1 MCFAKNFQYPL
12 VTKKKKRKVSNASI
26 LFHFKHWTVLDY
38 CPWQRI
44 TFGAIFE
51 SLTFFPSNSGND
63 VILFMPLA
71 THTKYK
77 YFRDINWRL
86 CRTFINFN
94 DQVPFFPSFSANICC
109 QYIYCLFKIHNLQ
122 LYLPRLTW
130 IHKILFDNERITKAL
145 KHDNPSHLV
154 ATPIQ
159 RTEAILILHYFQ
171 CSM

>member
-71 THTKYK
+71 QNISTLETSTEDYVELSSTSMIK
-77 YFRDINWRL
+77 FLSFLPFLQTSVVN
-86 CRTFINFN
+86 TFI
-94 DQVPFFPSFSANICC
+94 VCLKSITCSFIYPDSPE
-109 QYIYCLFKIHNLQ
+109 YIKYCLIM
-122 LYLPRLTW
+122 R
-130 IHKILFDNERITKAL
+130 E
-145 KHDNPSHLV
+145 
-154 ATPIQ
+154 
-159 RTEAILILHYFQ
+159 
-171 CSM
+171 